1 MTDLAAGAPGAP
13 PGWYRDPW
21 GQATWRWWSGVE
33 WTPHT
38 DGTPPVAPSPWG
50 PKAEPGQ
57 PLRAGG
63 IAILGFL
70 VGLAIST
77 VITLVL
83 LLFGYT
89 AEDPA
94 LLLGST
100 VGLWI
105 GLFGS
110 CLIAVRVKGT
120 GSLRDLGLTKP
131 RGVDLALGVGFAVA
145 GVIMV
150 SLLAAIL
157 NLISH
162 DLIPGGRTD
171 LTDPADHAGVLG
183 IVVVYVIAC
192 VGAPF
197 FEELFFR
204 GLVQGTLTARWGI
217 GVGLVVQAMLF
228 GSVHLNPQNGWGNV
242 GTFVII
248 TAVGLGLG
256 AIRILSKRLPPG
268 MFTHAGY
275 NAIIVTIAMFGR
287 DLQESLVHLLR

>member
-1 MTDLAAGAPGAP
+1 VTHLTTAGVP

-38 DGTPPVAPSPWG
+38 DGAPPIGGSPSG
-50 PKAEPGQ
+50 PAVQPGE

-77 VITLVL
+77 AITVVL
-83 LLFGYT
+83 LLLGYSV
-89 AEDPA
+89 EDPA

-100 VGLWI
+100 LGLWI

-110 CLIAVRVKGT
+110 CVIAVRTKGT
-120 GSLRDLGLTKP
+120 GSLSDLGLVKP
-131 RGVDLALGVGFAVA
+131 RWVDVALGAGFAVA

-150 SLLAAIL
+150 SVLGAIL
-157 NLISH
+157 NLISS
-162 DLIPGGRTD
+162 DLIPGGRND
-171 LTDPADHAGVLG
+171 LTDPADHAGALG
-183 IVVVYVIAC
+183 IITVYVIAC

-217 GVGLVVQAMLF
+217 AVGLVVQALLF
-228 GSVHLNPQNGWGNV
+228 GSVHLTPDNGLGNV

-256 AIRILSKRLPPG
+256 AIRLMTKRLPPG
-268 MFTHAGY
+268 MFTHSGY
-275 NAIIVTIAMFGR
+275 NAIIVTLAMFGP
-287 DLQESLVHLLR
+287 DLENQVVHFFR